1 MMTPDETLNE
11 TQVPEATEPTA
22 PETEEATE
30 SADCKKAEEG
40 KCSKKSKK
48 EIADLKEKLAATE
61 NELAE
66 QKDKYLR
73 LMAEYDNFRRRS
85 QKEKEG
91 IYTDAYGEALKA
103 LLPVADN
110 LELAVRYSE
119 GDKVVEGVKMVL
131 NQLHDALTKMGIE
144 EIETKTFDPNVH
156 NAVMHTEDDAY
167 GEGEIV
173 EVFQKGYRKG
183 DKIIRYAMVKV
194 AN

>member
-11 TQVPEATEPTA
+11 NTAPATEPVV
-22 PETEEATE
+22 EENAVDP
-30 SADCKKAEEG
+30 ADKKADEVKG
-40 KCSKKSKK
+40 SKKAKK
-48 EIADLKEKLAATE
+48 EIAELKEKLSAAE
-61 NELAE
+61 GEIAE

-73 LMAEYDNFRRRS
+73 LLAEYDNSRRRS

-131 NQLHDALTKMGIE
+131 NQLHDALSKMGIE

-156 NAVMHTEDDAY
+156 NAVMHVEDDAF

>member
-1 MMTPDETLNE
+1 MMTPDEILNE
-11 TQVPEATEPTA
+11 TEAH
-22 PETEEATE
+22 ETEAVTE
-30 SADCKKAEEG
+30 ETPADAAQEKKPEDGKGSKKA
-40 KCSKKSKK
+40 KK
-48 EIADLKEKLAATE
+48 EVAELKEKLTAAETE
-61 NELAE
+61 IAE

-73 LMAEYDNFRRRS
+73 LLAEYDNFRRRS

-144 EIETKTFDPNVH
+144 EIETKTFDPNLH
-156 NAVMHTEDDAY
+156 NAVMHVEDDAF

>member
-1 MMTPDETLNE
+1 MTPEESVQQTETAEE
-11 TQVPEATEPTA
+11 TVCAEEAV
-22 PETEEATE
+22 PETEEAGKKDT
-30 SADCKKAEEG
+30 ADPKGSKKA
-40 KCSKKSKK
+40 KK
-48 EIADLKEKLAATE
+48 ELAELKEKLAAAE
-61 NELAE
+61 QEIAE

-91 IYTDAYGEALKA
+91 IYSDAYAEALKA

-131 NQLHDALTKMGIE
+131 SQLSDSLTKMGIE
-144 EIETKTFDPNVH
+144 VIETNTFDPNVH
-156 NAVMHTEDDAY
+156 NAVMHVEDDAY

>member
-1 MMTPDETLNE
+1 MTPDEILNE
-11 TQVPEATEPTA
+11 TEAH
-22 PETEEATE
+22 ETEAVTE
-30 SADCKKAEEG
+30 ETPADAAQEKKPEDGKGSKKA
-40 KCSKKSKK
+40 KK
-48 EIADLKEKLAATE
+48 EVAELKEKLTAAETE
-61 NELAE
+61 IAE

-73 LMAEYDNFRRRS
+73 LLAEYDNFRRRS

-144 EIETKTFDPNVH
+144 EIETKTFDPNLH
-156 NAVMHTEDDAY
+156 NAVMHVEDDAF

>member
-1 MMTPDETLNE
+1 MTPDEIKNE
-11 TQVPEATEPTA
+11 TA
-22 PETEEATE
+22 PETAEVTPETAEAAETGEEAP
-30 SADCKKAEEG
+30 KAEEAKG
-40 KCSKKSKK
+40 SKKTKK
-48 EIADLKEKLAATE
+48 EVAELKEKLAATE
-61 NELAE
+61 TELAA
-66 QKDKYLR
+66 QKDQYLR
-73 LMAEYDNFRRRS
+73 LLAEYDNFRRRS

-91 IYTDAYGEALKA
+91 IYSDAYGEALKA

-110 LELAVRYSE
+110 LELAVRYSQ

-131 NQLHDALTKMGIE
+131 NQLHDSLGKMGIE

-156 NAVMHTEDDAY
+156 NAVMHVEDDAY

>member
-1 MMTPDETLNE
+1 MMKTPEETLNE
-11 TQVPEATEPTA
+11 TVA
-22 PETEEATE
+22 PETVEPTENADAAESVEEKKTDE
-30 SADCKKAEEG
+30 VKGSKKA
-40 KCSKKSKK
+40 KK
-48 EIADLKEKLAATE
+48 EIAELKEKLSAAE
-61 NELAE
+61 GEIAE

-73 LMAEYDNFRRRS
+73 LLAEYDNFRRRS
-85 QKEKEG
+85 QKEKES
-91 IYTDAYGEALKA
+91 IYSDAYGEALKA

-131 NQLHDALTKMGIE
+131 NQLHDALSKMGIE

-156 NAVMHTEDDAY
+156 NAVMHVEDDAY

>member
-11 TQVPEATEPTA
+11 AVAPEATEPTA
-22 PETEEATE
+22 PETEEAVE

-48 EIADLKEKLAATE
+48 ELAELKEKLAATE
-61 NELAE
+61 TELSE

-91 IYTDAYGEALKA
+91 IYSDAYGEALKA

-131 NQLHDALTKMGIE
+131 NQLHDALAKMGIE

-156 NAVMHTEDDAY
+156 NAVRHTEDDAS

>member
-11 TQVPEATEPTA
+11 NTAPATEPVV
-22 PETEEATE
+22 EENVVDP
-30 SADCKKAEEG
+30 ADKKADEVKG
-40 KCSKKSKK
+40 SKKAKK
-48 EIADLKEKLAATE
+48 EIAELKEKLSAAE
-61 NELAE
+61 GEIAE

-73 LMAEYDNFRRRS
+73 LLAEYDNFRRRS

-131 NQLHDALTKMGIE
+131 NQLHDALSKMGIE

-156 NAVMHTEDDAY
+156 NAVMHVEDDAF

>member
-91 IYTDAYGEALKA
+91 IYSDAYGEALKA

>member
-11 TQVPEATEPTA
+11 STAPEATVEDTSAEPA
-22 PETEEATE
+22 E
-30 SADCKKAEEG
+30 DKKADDVKG
-40 KCSKKSKK
+40 SKKAKK
-48 EIADLKEKLAATE
+48 ENAELKEKLAAAE
-61 NELAE
+61 GEIAE

-73 LMAEYDNFRRRS
+73 LLAEYDNFRRRS
-85 QKEKEG
+85 QKEKES
-91 IYTDAYGEALKA
+91 IYSDAYGEALKA

-119 GDKVVEGVKMVL
+119 GDKVVEGVKIVL

-156 NAVMHTEDDAY
+156 NAVMHVEDDAF

>member
-1 MMTPDETLNE
+1 MTPDEIKTEPTPE
-11 TQVPEATEPTA
+11 TAETAPEAPVTEETAPEAT
-22 PETEEATE
+22 
-30 SADCKKAEEG
+30 KAEEAKG
-40 KCSKKSKK
+40 SKKSKK
-48 EIADLKEKLAATE
+48 EVTELKEKLAATE
-61 NELAE
+61 TELAA
-66 QKDKYLR
+66 QKDQYLR
-73 LMAEYDNFRRRS
+73 LLAEYDNFRRRS

-91 IYTDAYGEALKA
+91 IYSDAYGEALKA

-110 LELAVRYSE
+110 LELAVRYSQ

-131 NQLHDALTKMGIE
+131 TQLGDALTKMGIE

-156 NAVMHTEDDAY
+156 NAVMHIEDDAY

>member
-1 MMTPDETLNE
+1 MTMTPDEILNE
-11 TQVPEATEPTA
+11 TAA
-22 PETEEATE
+22 PETEAPVADAATE
-30 SADCKKAEEG
+30 KDEEKKSEDGKGSKKA
-40 KCSKKSKK
+40 KK
-48 EIADLKEKLAATE
+48 EVAELKEKLAAAE
-61 NELAE
+61 NEIAE

-73 LMAEYDNFRRRS
+73 LLAEYDNFRRRS

-156 NAVMHTEDDAY
+156 NAVMHVEDDAF

>member
-1 MMTPDETLNE
+1 MIYPEENPIDTATPEVEQEETVQEN
-11 TQVPEATEPTA
+11 PEEPKS
-22 PETEEATE
+22 EEIKGTKRA
-30 SADCKKAEEG
+30 
-40 KCSKKSKK
+40 KK
-48 EIADLKEKLAATE
+48 EIAELKEKLTAAE
-61 NELAE
+61 SELTE

-91 IYTDAYGEALKA
+91 IYSDAYGEALKS

-119 GDKVVEGVKMVL
+119 GEKVVEGVKMVL
-131 NQLHDALTKMGIE
+131 NQLHDTLTKLGIE

-156 NAVMHTEDDAY
+156 NAVMHIEDDAY
-167 GEGEIV
+167 GENEIV